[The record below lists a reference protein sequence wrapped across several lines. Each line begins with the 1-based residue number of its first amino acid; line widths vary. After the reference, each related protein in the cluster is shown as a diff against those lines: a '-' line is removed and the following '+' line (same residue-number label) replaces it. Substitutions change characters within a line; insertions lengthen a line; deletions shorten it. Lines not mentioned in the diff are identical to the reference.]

1 MPMKKILL
9 GTVALV
15 ALCASGPVLAADL
28 APYTKAPVM
37 AAPVYNWTGFY
48 IGAHAGGAITGGIVD
63 PTSGDTS
70 NGQYLAGVQIGAD
83 YQFSPHW
90 VVGIEGQYSWLS
102 SNNTAVN
109 FPGGFTYSN
118 DERALGSVTG
128 RLGYVV
134 GPALLYS
141 KGGYA
146 YSDNRQSLT
155 LGLGGPPT
163 AFGLDGSRR
172 DGFTVG
178 AGIEYM
184 FTQNWSGK
192 FEYQY
197 YDFGNS
203 TFVTPA
209 ALAAFGAFNNNE
221 HVLKFGL
228 NYRFGVA
235 SPVVAKY

>member
-1 MPMKKILL
+1 MKKILL
-9 GTVALV
+9 GTVGLV
-15 ALCASGPVLAADL
+15 ALCASAPALAADL
-28 APYTKAPVM
+28 APYTKAPAM

-48 IGAHAGGAITGGIVD
+48 IGAHAGGAIAGGIVD
-63 PTSGDTS
+63 PASGDTS
-70 NGQYLAGVQIGAD
+70 DGQYLGGVQVGAD
-83 YQFSPHW
+83 YQFAPHW

-109 FPGGFTYSN
+109 FPGGFVYSN

-134 GPALLYS
+134 GPVLLYS

-146 YSDNRQSLT
+146 YSDYRQNLT
-155 LGLGGPPT
+155 LGGAPV
-163 AFGLDGSRR
+163 AFGLDGSRKN
-172 DGFTVG
+172 GFTVG

-184 FTQNWSGK
+184 LTQNWSTK

-203 TFVTPA
+203 TFVTPVP
-209 ALAAFGAFNNNE
+209 LAAFGAFNNNE
-221 HVLKFGL
+221 HVLKFGV
-228 NYRFGVA
+228 NYRFGLA
-235 SPVVAKY
+235 GPVVAKY